1 MNYNEKMINVF
12 NVDIDLDTY
21 NLLFGDK
28 SQFDIMNA
36 GLKRITSKD
45 GSFTVKSFS
54 LNDFQEL
61 LKRISWLGFR
71 LKEANNV
78 IYNLNNE
85 LSRAN
90 DYIKN
95 NNSNY
100 QKMIEL
106 NNEKMNTDA
115 INANNTKNLQD
126 QRKYDYEIMK
136 YWNDKMDK
144 AVKNAKIEAK
154 LEAKAEADKSER
166 NEKEKILNDMEILLN
181 ISDKSNPI
189 YKIMI
194 KRYGK
199 NKKLI
204 EGDE

>member
-95 NNSNY
+95 NANNY

-106 NNEKMNTDA
+106 NNEKMNTDT
-115 INANNTKNLQD
+115 INTNITKIIQE
-126 QRKYDYEIMK
+126 QRKYDYETME

-144 AVKNAKIEAK
+144 AITGAK
-154 LEAKAEADKSER
+154 LETSNKER
-166 NEKEKILNDMEILLN
+166 SKKQSILNDIEILLELVEN
-181 ISDKSNPI
+181 KEDKA
-189 YKIMI
+189 YKII
-194 KRYGK
+194 KNRYDK

>member
-95 NNSNY
+95 NSNNY

-106 NNEKMNTDA
+106 NNEKMNSDA

-144 AVKNAKIEAK
+144 AVNDAKVEAK
-154 LEAKAEADKSER
+154 VEADKNKRIVEE
-166 NEKEKILNDMEILLN
+166 NMLNDIEIILS
-181 ISDKSNPI
+181 IIDKSNPI
-189 YKIMI
+189 YKIMV
-194 KRYGK
+194 KKYGLDDDD
-199 NKKLI
+199 KKI
-204 EGDE
+204 EGEK

>member
-95 NNSNY
+95 NNNNY
-100 QKMIEL
+100 QKMVEL
-106 NNEKMNTDA
+106 NNEKMNTDT
-115 INANNTKNLQD
+115 INTNITKIIQE

-144 AVKNAKIEAK
+144 AVNDAKVEAK
-154 LEAKAEADKSER
+154 VEADKNKRIVEE
-166 NEKEKILNDMEILLN
+166 NMLNDIEIILS
-181 ISDKSNPI
+181 IIDKSNPI
-189 YKIMI
+189 YKLMI
-194 KRYGK
+194 KRY
-199 NKKLI
+199 NLDDDDKKI
-204 EGDE
+204 EGEK

>member
-144 AVKNAKIEAK
+144 AVNN
-154 LEAKAEADKSER
+154 AKAEAAENER
-166 NEKEKILNDMEILLN
+166 NEKENMLNDIKILLELFENKE
-181 ISDKSNPI
+181 DKV
-189 YKIMI
+189 YKII
-194 KRYGK
+194 KNKYYK

>member
-85 LSRAN
+85 LSKAN

-95 NNSNY
+95 NNNNY
-100 QKMIEL
+100 QKMVEL
-106 NNEKMNTDA
+106 NNEKMNTDT
-115 INANNTKNLQD
+115 INTNITKIIQE
-126 QRKYDYEIMK
+126 QRKYDYETME

-144 AVKNAKIEAK
+144 AVNEAKIEA
-154 LEAKAEADKSER
+154 DKNKR
-166 NEKEKILNDMEILLN
+166 IEKENMVNDIKIIL
-181 ISDKSNPI
+181 STMDKSNPI

-194 KRYGK
+194 KKY
-199 NKKLI
+199 NLDEDVKKI
-204 EGDE
+204 EGEK

>member
-21 NLLFGDK
+21 NLLFGGK

-95 NNSNY
+95 NSNNY
-100 QKMIEL
+100 QKMVEL
-106 NNEKMNTDA
+106 NNEKMNTDT
-115 INANNTKNLQD
+115 INTNITKIIQE
-126 QRKYDYEIMK
+126 QRKYDYEAME
-136 YWNDKMDK
+136 YWNDKIDK
-144 AVKNAKIEAK
+144 AVTGAK
-154 LEAKAEADKSER
+154 LETSNKER
-166 NEKEKILNDMEILLN
+166 SKKQSILNDIEILLELVEN
-181 ISDKSNPI
+181 KEDKA
-189 YKIMI
+189 YKII
-194 KRYGK
+194 KNRYDK

>member
-28 SQFDIMNA
+28 SQFNIMNA

-95 NNSNY
+95 NNNNY
-100 QKMIEL
+100 QKIVEL
-106 NNEKMNTDA
+106 NNEKINTDT
-115 INANNTKNLQD
+115 INTNITKIIQE
-126 QRKYDYEIMK
+126 QRKYDYETME

-144 AVKNAKIEAK
+144 AITGAK
-154 LEAKAEADKSER
+154 LETSNKER
-166 NEKEKILNDMEILLN
+166 SKKQSILNDIEILLELVEN
-181 ISDKSNPI
+181 KEDKA
-189 YKIMI
+189 YKII
-194 KRYGK
+194 KNRYDK

>member
-45 GSFTVKSFS
+45 GNFTVKSFS

-61 LKRISWLGFR
+61 LKRIAWLGFR

-100 QKMIEL
+100 QKMVEL
-106 NNEKMNTDA
+106 NNEKMNTDV
-115 INANNTKNLQD
+115 INTNITKIIQE
-126 QRKYDYEIMK
+126 QRKYDYEAMK

-144 AVKNAKIEAK
+144 AVNNAKIEA
-154 LEAKAEADKSER
+154 AENER
-166 NEKEKILNDMEILLN
+166 IEKENMLNDIEIMLSTMN
-181 ISDKSNPI
+181 KSNPI

-194 KRYGK
+194 KRYSK

>member
-95 NNSNY
+95 NNNNY
-100 QKMIEL
+100 QKMVEL
-106 NNEKMNTDA
+106 NNEKMNTDT
-115 INANNTKNLQD
+115 INTNITKIIQE
-126 QRKYDYEIMK
+126 QRKYDYEIME

-144 AVKNAKIEAK
+144 AANEAKIEV
-154 LEAKAEADKSER
+154 DKIKR
-166 NEKEKILNDMEILLN
+166 IEKENMLNDIEIMLS
-181 ISDKSNPI
+181 IMDKSNPI

-204 EGDE
+204 EGDEE

>member
-45 GSFTVKSFS
+45 GSTTVKSFS

-71 LKEANNV
+71 LKETNKT
-78 IYNLNNE
+78 IYNLNNQ

-95 NNSNY
+95 NNNNY

-106 NNEKMNTDA
+106 NNQKMNTD
-115 INANNTKNLQD
+115 IITEILQD

-136 YWNDKMDK
+136 YWNDKIDK
-144 AVKNAKIEAK
+144 AVNEV
-154 LEAKAEADKSER
+154 KAEADK
-166 NEKEKILNDMEILLN
+166 NKHIEKENMLNDIEILL
-181 ISDKSNPI
+181 STMDKSNPI

>member
-45 GSFTVKSFS
+45 GSTTVKSFS

-90 DYIKN
+90 NYIKN
-95 NNSNY
+95 NNNNY

-106 NNEKMNTDA
+106 NNQKMNTD
-115 INANNTKNLQD
+115 IITEILQD

-136 YWNDKMDK
+136 YWNDKIDK
-144 AVKNAKIEAK
+144 AVNEV
-154 LEAKAEADKSER
+154 KAEANK
-166 NEKEKILNDMEILLN
+166 NKHIEKENMLNDIEILL
-181 ISDKSNPI
+181 STMDKSNPI

-204 EGDE
+204 EGDEE

>member
-95 NNSNY
+95 NSNNY

-144 AVKNAKIEAK
+144 AVNN
-154 LEAKAEADKSER
+154 AKAEAAENER
-166 NEKEKILNDMEILLN
+166 NEKENMLNDIKILLELFENKE
-181 ISDKSNPI
+181 DKV
-189 YKIMI
+189 YKII
-194 KRYGK
+194 KNKYYK

>member
-95 NNSNY
+95 NSNNY

-144 AVKNAKIEAK
+144 AVNDAKVEAK
-154 LEAKAEADKSER
+154 VEADKNKRIVEE
-166 NEKEKILNDMEILLN
+166 NMLNDIEIILS
-181 ISDKSNPI
+181 IIDKSNPI
-189 YKIMI
+189 YKIMV
-194 KRYGK
+194 KKYGLDDDD
-199 NKKLI
+199 KKI
-204 EGDE
+204 EGEK

>member
-95 NNSNY
+95 NANNY
-100 QKMIEL
+100 QKMLEL
-106 NNEKMNTDA
+106 NNEKMNTDT
-115 INANNTKNLQD
+115 INTNITKIIQE
-126 QRKYDYEIMK
+126 QRKYDYETME
-136 YWNDKMDK
+136 YWNNKMDK
-144 AVKNAKIEAK
+144 AVNDAKVEAK
-154 LEAKAEADKSER
+154 VEADKNKRIVEE
-166 NEKEKILNDMEILLN
+166 NMLNDIEIILST
-181 ISDKSNPI
+181 IDKSNPI
-189 YKIMI
+189 YKIMV
-194 KRYGK
+194 KKYGLDDDD
-199 NKKLI
+199 KKI
-204 EGDE
+204 EGEK